1 MDTKL
6 KNNKLYV
13 KLIILMTIL
22 IASIGMVLSYQ
33 SIKKYSNHF
42 GYNIYEDNDDFSREL
57 IDSTYG
63 LYYKIYD
70 ENNEKTRPA
79 DLMLE
84 IKPGVDANDEYT
96 KEIKSEFDSHINDFA
111 QSLNTNL
118 KNLDY
123 YVVDKSKNL
132 TKKSP
137 SGNLELID
145 SNEKNAQENL
155 RDKYEFYISIDFD
168 DKGNMKISKLHG
180 ADERTIESNLN
191 QNKKP
196 SVYLGEDIYGLKPIK
211 NMKFVYGVPED
222 LKYIDNIHYKKIS
235 EQEHSYTMASRAF
248 INIGITFVILV
259 ALVIPYKE
267 IKELKIFEQITKIP
281 VEVVAYLA
289 YLSFTYAYLASDLL
303 IIKTV
308 MNKSIISFTQLQF
321 TADMN
326 NIINYLINLI
336 YWVVLFTVMFTGIIL
351 LKHIINTRH
360 TTYLKD
366 HSLIYKG
373 TKYISKKLRKI
384 KKWMFDIELGRNNK
398 KKIVSLLILNLIV
411 VSLISCTWFFGLI
424 LVPIY
429 TLVLYFIIKKKYL
442 SINRDYN
449 KLLDITKEIASGNLD
464 TELNDDLG
472 TFNVLKNEIDNI
484 QVGFKKAVDEEVKSQ
499 KMKTELISNVSH
511 DLKTPLTSIITYV
524 DLLKDENLTEE
535 KRKIY
540 IDTLDRK
547 SERLRVLIEDLFE
560 VSKVNS
566 GNVHLNIIDVDV
578 VSLMKQTLVEVDDK
592 IKASNLKI
600 RTNFPEEKLILK
612 LDSQRTFRVFEN
624 LLINIS
630 KYAMEY
636 SRVYIDITSEYD
648 VVKISFKNMTA
659 EEINFDV
666 EDLVERFVRGDKSRN
681 TEGSGLGLAIAK
693 SFIELQGGSFNISTD
708 GDLFKVVITLKK

>member
-1 MDTKL
+1 MDIKL

-648 VVKISFKNMTA
+648 VVKISFKNKTA

>member
-1 MDTKL
+1 MDIKL